1 MILDVPDAPGYSF
14 FGVFDGHGGSF
25 VSEFAARKLLETI
38 TSTEEWRSGDRSDAS
53 IKEALRKGFLILD
66 LELLKQDEIVLR
78 DDHSGSTGVTAM
90 VTPEKIFVAN
100 CGDSRSILVTGNRAK
115 AMSED
120 HKPYNPEEKARIEA
134 AGGVVAMNRVNGDL
148 AVSRALGD
156 FVYKKTITLPQE
168 KQQVSVEPDI
178 TIHLRDK
185 GADQYL
191 VLACDGVWDVISN
204 EECAD
209 FCLKKA
215 EEGCTLMKDMAGD
228 LIDWCL
234 EKQSRDNMSAIV
246 VALDNAPSLKTGRSV
261 AEAYS
266 SARIERKTKKE
277 DANKG
282 GGADADEVS

>member
-25 VSEFAARKLLETI
+25 VSDFAAKKLLDTI
-38 TSTEEWRSGDRSDAS
+38 LNTDEWKSGDRSDVT

-66 LELLKQDEIVLR
+66 MELLQQDEIKLR

-90 VTPEKIFVAN
+90 VTPDKIFVAN
-100 CGDSRSILVTGNRAK
+100 CGDSRSILVTANHAK

-156 FVYKKTITLPQE
+156 FVYKKTFTLPQE

-178 TIHLRDK
+178 SIHLRDK
-185 GADQYL
+185 SADQYL
-191 VLACDGVWDVISN
+191 ILACDGVWDVISN
-204 EECAD
+204 EECAEY
-209 FCLKKA
+209 CLKKA

-246 VALDNAPSLKTGRSV
+246 VALDSAPSLKTERNV
-261 AEAYS
+261 AEAYTM
-266 SARIERKTKKE
+266 ARLERKSVKE
-277 DANKG
+277 DAQKTGNV
-282 GGADADEVS
+282 DAAES